1 MNVVDAVTSRQS
13 IRAFLDLAPD
23 LKTVSNILESAARAP
38 SQGNTQPWQVR
49 VLTGNSKQQLSQSI
63 VGELT
68 LNPKAK
74 RTGAYEYY
82 PLERF
87 SPWVDRRDWVG
98 QQLYDSL
105 GIARRDVDGRRQQM
119 NKNYDFFGAPVGLI
133 FSIDRRMQQGSWLD
147 YGMYLQ
153 SVMLLAKEYNLD
165 TCPIGAFILFE
176 DLVAQHCKF
185 EPTETIVCGMALG
198 YKDAEKAENQ
208 FLTDR
213 DTQFIKFLD

>member
-1 MNVVDAVTSRQS
+1 MNVVDAVMSRHS
-13 IRAFLDLAPD
+13 TRSFLDTTPD
-23 LKTVSNILESAARAP
+23 LKTVTQILEIAARAP
-38 SQGNTQPWQVR
+38 SQGNTQPWKVR
-49 VLTGNSKQQLSQSI
+49 VLTGKTKQQLSASI
-63 VGELT
+63 IDELV
-68 LNPKAK
+68 LNPKSK

-87 SPWVDRRDWVG
+87 SPWVERRDHVG
-98 QQLYDSL
+98 QQLYESL
-105 GIARRDVDGRRQQM
+105 GIARRDVDSRRQQM
-119 NKNYDFFGAPVGLI
+119 NKNYDFFGAPIGLI
-133 FSIDRRMQQGSWLD
+133 FSIDSRMQQGSWLD

-176 DLVAQHCKF
+176 DLVAKHCKF

-198 YKDAEKAENQ
+198 YQDAEKSENQ
-208 FLTDR
+208 FLTER